1 MLRRRSV
8 LSGGLAFTALD
19 LGRSWGQ
26 TASEQDIAAVLK
38 ETVDALLKERVDV
51 GRESTGLVAVVLD
64 GRRRIDAAYG
74 RSDSADNRA
83 LDADTVF
90 EIGSISKVFTALLL
104 ADMIVR
110 GEVAADEPIA
120 DAASKRQGSAG
131 TAAAVIQRGLRA
143 TPA

>member
-1 MLRRRSV
+1 
-8 LSGGLAFTALD
+8 
-19 LGRSWGQ
+19 
-26 TASEQDIAAVLK
+26 
-38 ETVDALLKERVDV
+38 VDALLKERVDV
-51 GRESTGLVAVVLD
+51 GRESTGLVAGVLD

-74 RSDSADNRA
+74 ADNRA